1 MLVVQELQDQNNALR
16 DEVEMLR
23 AQLHQMN
30 AHHAAVAGMSA
41 PPPAHPAPAPAAEPL
56 QGAVEN
62 AVSAPQAEAAQAVVQ
77 QPAAAVPLQVG
88 AAYAAAAPPAPAAE
102 PHAVAAQAAPE
113 PELPEAI
120 VTVRQWWSDLQAI
133 CPSADA
139 HTNGSQ
145 QDAEA
150 VVRDLKA
157 LFEAYP
163 DLLRSMLVDGHVAAL
178 CNQLHCPPDLRYAP
192 HTCSYSSLSYL
203 AICPFR
209 SHTEP
214 VQLYAQAAVK
224 FRDVGAS
231 DKRSFSI
238 VGQRCGMGAC
248 NPV

>member
-1 MLVVQELQDQNNALR
+1 MPRATRVRHLHGALPGSPLPAAQEQRAAQSIDGNQVSL
-16 DEVEMLR
+16 EVEMLR
-23 AQLHQMN
+23 AQLHQMD

-41 PPPAHPAPAPAAEPL
+41 PPPAHAAPAPAAEPL
-56 QGAVEN
+56 QPAVEK
-62 AVSAPQAEAAQAVVQ
+62 AVAAPQPEPAQAAVQ
-77 QPAAAVPLQVG
+77 QPAAAVPLQG
-88 AAYAAAAPPAPAAE
+88 AAADAAAAPPAPVVPASE

-120 VTVRQWWSDLQAI
+120 VKVRQWWSDLQAI
-133 CPSADA
+133 CPSAEA

-178 CNQLHCPPDLRYAP
+178 CNQLHCPPDLRYVP
-192 HTCSYSSLSYL
+192 HICSYSSLTYL

-209 SHTEP
+209 SDTEP
-214 VQLYAQAAVK
+214 VELYAQAAV
-224 FRDVGAS
+224 
-231 DKRSFSI
+231 SF
-238 VGQRCGMGAC
+238 
-248 NPV
+248 